1 MAKRKIDKQEYALYY
16 PEEGRYSIPMT
27 LKEAFEL
34 VKQFP
39 WASVVSLR
47 TAEIYA

>member
-1 MAKRKIDKQEYALYY
+1 MTRVEYALYY

-27 LKEAFEL
+27 LKAAMKMLKE
-34 VKQFP
+34 FP
-39 WASVVSLR
+39 WATVVNLR